1 MMDTT
6 YISGLK
12 TKPLI
17 TQIAVIFKILNYLY
31 HLKAQL
37 MSCFTTEHHK
47 CTYIHRY
54 MFVSMYVGTC
64 SWSVHEL
71 TTDHALTYLITCGIT
86 ICKYDWVI
94 FSRMDPFQYKHV
106 YPMITE
112 MIFFVFMYFRRKS
125 NHDIWCHLHLYI
137 HVYILWK
144 NVKYCHYLSPV
155 FLWNSGNLMTIICTN

>member
-1 MMDTT
+1 MKYTTLGLFIVVKASRILFVISKSFHGRNLSIHKRMMDTT

-94 FSRMDPFQYKHV
+94 FSRMDPFQYKHGSLR
-106 YPMITE
+106 ISDDNGND
-112 MIFFVFMYFRRKS
+112 IFCLYVFQK
-125 NHDIWCHLHLYI
+125 
-137 HVYILWK
+137 K
-144 NVKYCHYLSPV
+144 K
-155 FLWNSGNLMTIICTN
+155 

>member
-1 MMDTT
+1 MKYTTLGLFIVVKASRILFVISKSFHGRNLSIHKRMMDTT

-64 SWSVHEL
+64 S
-71 TTDHALTYLITCGIT
+71 
-86 ICKYDWVI
+86 
-94 FSRMDPFQYKHV
+94 
-106 YPMITE
+106 
-112 MIFFVFMYFRRKS
+112 
-125 NHDIWCHLHLYI
+125 
-137 HVYILWK
+137 
-144 NVKYCHYLSPV
+144 
-155 FLWNSGNLMTIICTN
+155 